1 MPIRYIANKIER
13 FLIYRVLHVDDTPH
27 RIALGLAIGIFVTW
41 TPTMP
46 CQMILV
52 VALSTLFGGNKLVG
66 VPFVWISNLATM
78 GPIYWFNGYVG
89 SLITGKDIT
98 GWWGAIVDSLHLRDT
113 WWQRLQAFWEAF
125 FEYFW
130 ELAIGSIIMGLIL
143 GGITYFVTYR
153 TVRGYRRFRQHHPW
167 HLGHH
172 KKHLP
177 MPDAE
182 LPADRGSDEPQS

>member
-13 FLIYRVLHVDDTPH
+13 FLIYRVLHVDDTPR

-52 VALSTLFGGNKLVG
+52 IALSALFGGNKLVG

-98 GWWGAIVDSLHLRDT
+98 GWWQSIVDALRLGDT
-113 WWQRLQAFWEAF
+113 WWQRLDAFWVAF

-130 ELAIGSIIMGLIL
+130 ELAIGSIIVGLIL
-143 GGITYFVTYR
+143 ATITYFVTYR
-153 TVRGYRRFRQHHPW
+153 AVVGYRRLRRHLPW
-167 HLGHH
+167 RWGHH
-172 KKHLP
+172 RGRQP
-177 MPDAE
+177 MGEPDPPDE
-182 LPADRGSDEPQS
+182 ADRDETLR